1 MRLDTIRPARVKCA
15 VAIALALLV
24 CVPAASAFGQT
35 PNLVELARKEQE
47 RRKTVKGSAKV
58 YSDKDLPKPAPAD
71 AAALPPATPPAT
83 EAKPAEA
90 PAKAEE
96 QKDEAW
102 WRARMSQTRED
113 LRRNEAFAEALQ
125 SRVNALSNDAANI
138 DDPYQRA
145 KAAQD
150 RQKAIAEL
158 DRVKT
163 EIEQS
168 KKQISDIEEEARK
181 AGVPPGWLR

>member
-1 MRLDTIRPARVKCA
+1 MTIQTNVRARLRSAMA
-15 VAIALALLV
+15 AALAMLV
-24 CVPAASAFGQT
+24 CLPPASVFGQT
-35 PNLVELARKEQE
+35 PSLVELARKEQE
-47 RRKTVKGSAKV
+47 RRKTVKGSPKV
-58 YSDKDLPKPAPAD
+58 YSDNNLPKPAPAP
-71 AAALPPATPPAT
+71 AAALPPATPP
-83 EAKPAEA
+83 EQQKPAEP

-102 WRARMSQTRED
+102 WRARMAQTREE
-113 LRRNEAFAEALQ
+113 LRRNEVFADALQ

-158 DRVKT
+158 DRVKA

>member
-1 MRLDTIRPARVKCA
+1 MTIQTNVRARLRSA
-15 VAIALALLV
+15 VAAALTMLV
-24 CVPAASAFGQT
+24 CLPPASVFGQT
-35 PNLVELARKEQE
+35 PSLVELARKEQE
-47 RRKTVKGSAKV
+47 RRKTVKGSPKV
-58 YSDKDLPKPAPAD
+58 YSDKNLPKPAPPP
-71 AAALPPATPPAT
+71 AAALPPATPPPA
-83 EAKPAEA
+83 EQKPAEA
-90 PAKAEE
+90 QAKPEE

-102 WRARMSQTRED
+102 WRARMAQTREE
-113 LRRNEAFAEALQ
+113 LRRNEVFADALQ

-158 DRVKT
+158 DRVKA
-163 EIEQS
+163 EIEQA